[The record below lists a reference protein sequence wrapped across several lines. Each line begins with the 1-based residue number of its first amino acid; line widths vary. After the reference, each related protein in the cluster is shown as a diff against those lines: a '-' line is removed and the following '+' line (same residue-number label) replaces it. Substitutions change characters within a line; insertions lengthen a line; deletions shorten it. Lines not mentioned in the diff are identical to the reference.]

1 MNKYT
6 KAVRNGLVCFLTVL
20 VLVALVGW
28 AQLGFSAIEA
38 ITGIRGWLWILMG
51 AVAGIAGFAAE
62 LSGGDDD

>member
-6 KAVRNGLVCFLTVL
+6 KAAIRGMVAFLL
-20 VLVALVGW
+20 IPVLVALIGW

-51 AVAGIAGFAAE
+51 VVAGIAGFTAE